1 MVSFGSFLCHFVRFD
16 FGFVHQNCIAVHSVR
31 NLCAFR
37 REVRAFH
44 LGIYTVRLKVGYGAQ
59 M

>member
-1 MVSFGSFLCHFVRFD
+1 MVWFGSFLCHFVRFD
-16 FGFVHQNCIAVHSVR
+16 FGFVHQNCRAVHSVR

-37 REVRAFH
+37 HEVRAFR
-44 LGIYTVRLKVGYGAQ
+44 LGIYTVRLEVGIEAQ